1 MSLDEKDFRR
11 LVERLAEPV
20 ARRVMAENRDS
31 YPMYKARNLLA
42 AIDYQ
47 KHKDRTQVTDG
58 KPVIRQMGVTPVK
71 EVKEYDYLPDL
82 MKGVYQKRLEDPSTQ
97 RTPSVVGEDDPRR
110 LASTIRPTQ
119 PPPTAELVKR
129 HQSRF

>member
-1 MSLDEKDFRR
+1 
-11 LVERLAEPV
+11 
-20 ARRVMAENRDS
+20 MAYASKRFAYS
-31 YPMYKARNLLA
+31 YLMYKARNLLA

-47 KHKDRTQVTDG
+47 KHKDRTQKVTDG
-58 KPVIRQMGVTPVK
+58 KPVFKRHYFKGSDRWGVIPVK
-71 EVKEYDYLPDL
+71 EVKGYDYLPDL
-82 MKGVYQKRLEDPSTQ
+82 MKGVYQKRLEDPFTQ
-97 RTPSVVGEDDPRR
+97 RTPLVVGENDPRR